1 MNMSSE
7 LIFKLTNSLALF
19 SWIFLLLFPFKPL
32 TTRVL
37 LGVSVSLLAAAYA
50 VLVFQTLQPDDFQKF
65 NTLEGVS
72 SLMSVPGAALVGWI
86 HYLAFD
92 LLTGLFIANNA
103 AKHGVRHLLII
114 PCLIF
119 TFMLG
124 PAGLLLYFIIRWSIT
139 KQWFAENF

>member
-1 MNMSSE
+1 MNMSPE
-7 LIFKLTNSLALF
+7 FIFKITNGLALI
-19 SWIFLLLFPFKPL
+19 SWIFLLIFPFRPL
-32 TTRVL
+32 TTKLL
-37 LGVSVSLLAAAYA
+37 LGVSVALLAAAYA

-65 NTLEGVS
+65 NTLEGVG

-92 LLTGLFIANNA
+92 LLAGLFIANNA
-103 AKHGVRHLLII
+103 AKHGIRHLLIV

-124 PAGLLLYFIIRWSIT
+124 PAGLLLYLIIRWSIT